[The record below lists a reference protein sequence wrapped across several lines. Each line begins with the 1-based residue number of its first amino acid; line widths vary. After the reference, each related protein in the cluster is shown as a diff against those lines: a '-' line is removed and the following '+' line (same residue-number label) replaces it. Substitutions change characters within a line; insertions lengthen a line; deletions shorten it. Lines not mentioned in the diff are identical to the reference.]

1 MTTNNKIRR
10 RKRKTQKYSGG
21 DLNPR
26 IVYKAFIPQEHMFDN
41 ENKILEDTTKKL
53 IKQAGHADVDLTNDN
68 QLLCYIRNYVD
79 TRSPPTY
86 YSKKINFHE
95 IQSTYTSVKERDND
109 KPSMVVEPIVVLLY
123 SQTHEDYQ
131 TIVNKYKDRLQL

>member
-21 DLNPR
+21 DPNPR
-26 IVYKAFIPQEHMFDN
+26 IVYKAFIPQEHMFENDN
-41 ENKILEDTTKKL
+41 KKLQETTKKL
-53 IKQAGHADVDLTNDN
+53 IKKAGHAHVDLKDDN

-79 TRSPPTY
+79 TRSQQPTY
-86 YSKKINFHE
+86 YSKKIKFDE
-95 IQSTYTSVKERDND
+95 IQNTFKSVKARENGI
-109 KPSMVVEPIVVLLY
+109 PSMVVEPIVVLLY

-131 TIVNKYKDRLQL
+131 TIVNKYNDP

>member
-21 DLNPR
+21 DLKPR

-41 ENKILEDTTKKL
+41 ENKILEKTTKKL
-53 IKQAGHADVDLTNDN
+53 IKQAGHDDVNLMNDN

-79 TRSPPTY
+79 TGSKPTY
-86 YSKKINFHE
+86 YSKKIKFNE
-95 IQSTYTSVKERDND
+95 IQSTYESVKKREKG

-123 SQTHEDYQ
+123 SQTHQDYQ
-131 TIVNKYKDRLQL
+131 KIVNKYNDLLQL